1 LEYCWLKTK
10 DPLKRLVIVA
20 FLLSEHRIN
29 EDWHERLVDL
39 AKRFENLE
47 REARLSE
54 IQGVFINK
62 KKIAKILSEKI
73 APSKEADS
81 YIQTLKKTA
90 GGE

>member
-1 LEYCWLKTK
+1 
-10 DPLKRLVIVA
+10 
-20 FLLSEHRIN
+20 
-29 EDWHERLVDL
+29 L